1 MQSVQR
7 HFGKYMKR
15 TADEGQISVLLKD
28 FDDADQLL
36 TRVSVLWRQCTLA
49 AKLMYRRDLCHIAD
63 TLSR

>member
-15 TADEGQISVLLKD
+15 TADEGQVSVLLKD

-36 TRVSVLWRQCTLA
+36 TRVS
-49 AKLMYRRDLCHIAD
+49 
-63 TLSR
+63 SRSLTTNTVPKHRPFAWMLTY

>member
-7 HFGKYMKR
+7 RFGKYMKR

-36 TRVSVLWRQCTLA
+36 TRVSCFCVVPMHFLA
-49 AKLMYRRDLCHIAD
+49 AKLIMTFAVLL
-63 TLSR
+63 TL